1 MLLSDN
7 GPPWGGTKRVLERD
21 PEKRAPKDA
30 KRRLKETKTE
40 PSGATWGHGEAKGN
54 QNGAKWIQ
62 NRLEPGP
69 ERLEAESCSSFLNVY
84 RYIRFNSI
92 VSENFYI

>member
-40 PSGATWGHGEAKGN
+40 PSGAKWGQQQLEKGP
-54 QNGAKWIQ
+54 K
-62 NRLEPGP
+62 
-69 ERLEAESCSSFLNVY
+69 RLEAEYGFSFLCVY
-84 RYIRFNSI
+84 RYIRLKSI
-92 VSENFYI
+92 FIYMFHT